1 MKSNQAFTLIELLVV
16 VLIIGI
22 LAAVALPKYTRA
34 VDKAKYTQVMVL
46 GEKILDAEQRFF
58 LENGHYTK
66 AISELD
72 IDMPAPI
79 KVTGNASSGEIYE
92 YKWGNCGFHD
102 TGYMYCTLKIGTNGV
117 WYFAYPGYKSRQCW
131 AFPQNNTRG
140 HELCKAMT
148 GKTDIVPSS
157 YYTQYRF

>member
-1 MKSNQAFTLIELLVV
+1 MNHHKQAFTLIELLVV

-22 LAAVALPKYTRA
+22 LAAVAVPKYTRA

-46 GEKILDAEQRFF
+46 GEKILDAGQRFF
-58 LENGHYTK
+58 MENGYYTK
-66 AISELD
+66 AISDLD
-72 IDMPAPI
+72 IDMPTPI
-79 KVTGNASSGEIYE
+79 QVRTTDWETYIYDWGE
-92 YKWGNCGFHD
+92 CGIHS
-102 TGYMYCTLKIGTNGV
+102 TGYMYCKLKVGTNGV
-117 WYFAYPGYKSRQCW
+117 WYFGYFDIPGRQCW

-157 YYTQYRF
+157 FYTQYPF